1 MDSIANTRLGHFG
14 VIKGFCSAL
23 LETTIFPS
31 SSSSSLSEKNYSI
44 FEVTALVGPVKET
57 NSLIAIEENYTS
69 DIKCSVQKV

>member
-31 SSSSSLSEKNYSI
+31 SSSSSLSEKIYSL
-44 FEVTALVGPVKET
+44 FEVTALAEPVKAT
-57 NSLIAIEENYTS
+57 DSLIAIEENYTS